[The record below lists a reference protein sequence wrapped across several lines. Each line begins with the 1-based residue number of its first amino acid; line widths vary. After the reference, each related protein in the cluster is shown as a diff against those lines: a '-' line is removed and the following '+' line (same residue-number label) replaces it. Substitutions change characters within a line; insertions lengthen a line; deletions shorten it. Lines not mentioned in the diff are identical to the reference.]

1 MRTVLILFCLAF
13 CAAAGEIDLLK
24 VETEQSSG
32 TFSGAYPLGAMLKP
46 YRGGYMWSIPEGR
59 GSSIVNLKPLR
70 VKPLTRYSLE
80 WKLEPSQ
87 FMKILVQTRFPPAAT
102 ALHLLTFENSSAYMD
117 MQKELITPAGADRM
131 ELEVVLFGIS
141 LKPKM
146 NIGFMSSMKLREI
159 GPVELN
165 PALEKWYGKNLLP
178 VGNFEK
184 FNLGEKNLAAL
195 GMMPFGGKPFAA
207 EVVKREGR
215 NVLKVNYA
223 PGDFQYVTWFTPELP
238 LYGSAATL
246 RCRIRGKG
254 RVQLMVWWNR
264 PNFHTIFKHF
274 GFFELNDS
282 WQECQ
287 IGIGCDDPLTQKAAV
302 AVACR
307 DNPAEFEISDI
318 SLVVDNPQSTSNQ
331 NKTGE
336 KK

>member
-1 MRTVLILFCLAF
+1 MRTALGLFCLAF
-13 CAAAGEIDLLK
+13 CAAAGDIDLLK
-24 VETEQSSG
+24 IEAARPVES
-32 TFSGAYPLGAMLKP
+32 FSGFYPLGAMLNP
-46 YRGGYMWSIPEGR
+46 YRGGYMWSIPEGS
-59 GSSIVNLKPLR
+59 GSSVVKLSPVR

-87 FMKILVQTRFPPAAT
+87 FMKILVQTRFPPAMP
-102 ALHLLTFENSSAYMD
+102 ALHLLTFENSSAYMNL
-117 MQKELITPAGADRM
+117 QKELITPTGADKM
-131 ELEVVLFGIS
+131 ELEIVLFGIS

-146 NIGFMSSMKLREI
+146 NIGFMSSMILREI

-178 VGNFEK
+178 VADFEK
-184 FNLGEKNLAAL
+184 FEVGEKNRTAL
-195 GMMPFGGKPFAA
+195 GMMPFGGKPFSA
-207 EVVKREGR
+207 EVVKHDGR
-215 NVLKVNYA
+215 NVLRVNYT

-238 LYGSAATL
+238 LYGSAAAL

-274 GFFELNDS
+274 GFFELTDE
-282 WQECQ
+282 WKEYQ
-287 IGIGCDDPLTQKAAV
+287 IGIGCDDPLTQKAAA

-318 SLVVDNPQSTSNQ
+318 SLVFDKPQSIP

>member
-1 MRTVLILFCLAF
+1 MKAVFILFCLAF
-13 CAAAGEIDLLK
+13 CAAAEEIDLLK
-24 VETEQSSG
+24 IETEQPSG
-32 TFSGAYPLGAMLKP
+32 TFSGAYQLGAMLNP

-59 GSSIVNLKPLR
+59 GSSIVKLKPLR

-87 FMKILVQTRFPPAAT
+87 FMKILVQTRFPPAAP

-131 ELEVVLFGIS
+131 ELEFVLFGIN

-159 GPVELN
+159 GPVKLN
-165 PALEKWYGKNLLP
+165 PALEKLYGKNLLP
-178 VGNFEK
+178 AGDFEK
-184 FNLGEKNLAAL
+184 FKTGEKNLSVL

-207 EVVKREGR
+207 EVVKRDGR
-215 NVLKVNYA
+215 NVLMVNYT
-223 PGDFQYVTWFTPELP
+223 PGDFQYVAWFTPELP

-254 RVQLMVWWNR
+254 RVQFMVWWNR

-274 GFFELNDS
+274 GFFELTDS
-282 WQECQ
+282 WKEYR
-287 IGIGCDDPLTQKAAV
+287 IGIGCDDPLTQKAAA

-307 DNPAEFEISDI
+307 DNPAEFEISEI
-318 SLVVDNPQSTSNQ
+318 SLVFDKPQFISNQ
-331 NKTGE
+331 K
-336 KK
+336 